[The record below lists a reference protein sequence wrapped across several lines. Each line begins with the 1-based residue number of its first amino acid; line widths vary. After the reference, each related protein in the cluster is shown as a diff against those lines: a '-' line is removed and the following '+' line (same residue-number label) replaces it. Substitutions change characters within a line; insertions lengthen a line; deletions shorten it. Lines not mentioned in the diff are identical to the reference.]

1 MTPKYFDIHSHISF
15 SDFEKDRVA
24 VIERMKDA
32 GVFSI
37 TVGVD
42 KKSSQEAVACAKKY
56 NNVYATVGLHPTDN
70 TKEAFIEKDYEKLA
84 QHPKVVA
91 IGECGLDYLRIK
103 GDKEEEK
110 KRQKKEF
117 EKQIVF
123 AAKHNKPLMIHCR
136 QAHGDMLDILT
147 EKKQTLGNT
156 LRGNIHFFSE
166 SIETAKKYFALDF
179 TISFTGV
186 ITFTDDYNE
195 AIKNAPLDMILSET
209 DCPFVA
215 PVPHRRSRNEPVY
228 VREVV
233 KQIANIRG
241 EEYIVV
247 EKALLDNAKRVFS
260 ISL

>member
-1 MTPKYFDIHSHISF
+1 MTPKYFDTHSHVSF
-15 SDFEKDRVA
+15 SEFEKDREL

-32 GVFSI
+32 DVFAI

-42 KKSSQEAVACAKKY
+42 MKSSEEAVACAEKY
-56 NNVYATVGLHPTDN
+56 ENVYATIGLHPADN
-70 TKEAFIEKDYEKLA
+70 TKETFIEKNYEKLIS
-84 QHPKVVA
+84 HPKVVA
-91 IGECGLDYLRIK
+91 VGECGLDYLRIK
-103 GDKEEEK
+103 GNREEEK

-123 AAKHNKPLMIHCR
+123 AVSHNKPLMIHCR
-136 QAHGDMLDILT
+136 EAHSDMLDILT
-147 EKKQTLGNT
+147 EKKQTLGSI

-166 SIETAKKYFALDF
+166 GIETAKKYFALDF

-195 AIKNAPLDMILSET
+195 AIKRAPLDMILSET

-215 PVPHRRSRNEPVY
+215 PVPHRGSRNEPVY

-233 KQIANIRG
+233 KQIAYIRG
-241 EEYIVV
+241 EEYAVV
-247 EKALLDNAKRVFS
+247 EKALADNAKRVFS